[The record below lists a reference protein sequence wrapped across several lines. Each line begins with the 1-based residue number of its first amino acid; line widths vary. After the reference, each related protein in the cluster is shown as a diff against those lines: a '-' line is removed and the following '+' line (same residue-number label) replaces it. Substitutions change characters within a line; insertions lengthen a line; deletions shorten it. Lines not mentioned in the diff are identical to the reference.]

1 MGDYVYINGSIT
13 PGNKARVSV
22 FDRGFNYGDGLFETM
37 KAQDAK
43 VFYLREHLKR
53 LKEGVRAIGMP
64 LQSLK
69 GLEAD
74 IKSGALTELLR
85 KNSLEDG
92 LSYIK
97 IIVTRGGGDAPL
109 PSTKARPTTVIVCK
123 PLDAKAVSG
132 YQKRGVKAVV
142 VKDFRPA
149 IPWIKS
155 LSYLPNILARV
166 EANKKGAYE
175 AIYTGTGSS
184 LLEGASTNLFL
195 VAGGAITTPPLR
207 RGGARGVSAR
217 VPTCL

>member
-1 MGDYVYINGSIT
+1 MGGYAYINGSIV
-13 PGNKARVSV
+13 PEKRASVPV
-22 FDRGFNYGDGLFETM
+22 FDRGFNYGDGIFETM
-37 KAQDAK
+37 KARDAG
-43 VFYLREHLKR
+43 VFFLKEHLRR

-74 IKSGALTELLR
+74 IKDGALTELLR
-85 KNSLEDG
+85 KNGLEDV

-97 IIVTRGGGDAPL
+97 IIVTRGGGDVPL
-109 PSTKARPTTVIVCK
+109 PPAKTRPTTVMVCR

-132 YQKRGVKAVV
+132 YQKRGVKAVI

-155 LSYLPNILARV
+155 LSCLPNILARV

-175 AIYTGTGSS
+175 AIYAGADSS
-184 LLEGASTNLFL
+184 LSEG
-195 VAGGAITTPPLR
+195 
-207 RGGARGVSAR
+207 
-217 VPTCL
+217 